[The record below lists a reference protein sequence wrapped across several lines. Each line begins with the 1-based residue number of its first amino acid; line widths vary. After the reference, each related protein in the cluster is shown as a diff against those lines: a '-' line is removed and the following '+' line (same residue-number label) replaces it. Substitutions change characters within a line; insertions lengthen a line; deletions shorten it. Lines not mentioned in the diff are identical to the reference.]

1 MKVGRVDDDLHLSL
15 RQRMAGE
22 EGVVMLIG
30 AADTGKTTLGR
41 LLAADALAAGRR
53 AAFVDADV
61 AAATVGPPACV
72 GMKLLATAS
81 DLSSLHDAD
90 ALRFVGSVV
99 PDSVVLPHV
108 VAATALVDRARRD
121 ADLVVLDTTG
131 VVDGVVGQT
140 LKYHMMELCEPV
152 IVVALQRGEE
162 MEPIVGML
170 KRFLGA
176 RVARAVPP
184 AEQVPVGP
192 MERQDAMRKAFA
204 AALPAPLERW
214 RVQTTV
220 FAPTLPEGFQLEKL
234 AGMLVGIQDATGGCL
249 GLGVLEHVDG
259 VLRVATRHGEA
270 MRGLRLGSMRLDL
283 ETYAASQ
290 VRLRQLFFG
299 I

>member
-1 MKVGRVDDDLHLSL
+1 MI
-15 RQRMAGE
+15 
-22 EGVVMLIG
+22 IG

-41 LLAADALAAGRR
+41 LLVADALAEGRR
-53 AAFVDADV
+53 AAYVDADV

-72 GMKLLATAS
+72 GMKRLRSVADLA
-81 DLSSLHDAD
+81 DLQDAD
-90 ALRFVGSVV
+90 ELRFVGSVV
-99 PDSVVLPHV
+99 PDSVVLSHV
-108 VAATALVDRARRD
+108 VAASALVDRARRD

-131 VVDGVVGQT
+131 VVAGVVGQT
-140 LKYHMMELCEPV
+140 LKYHMMELCDPSIV
-152 IVVALQRGEE
+152 IALQRGEE

-176 RVARAVPP
+176 RVARTAPP
-184 AEQVPVGP
+184 PEQVPMGP

-204 AALPAPLERW
+204 AALPSPLERW

-220 FAPTLPEGFQLEKL
+220 FAPTLPEGFHLEKL

-249 GLGVLEHVDG
+249 GLGVLEHIDG

-290 VRLRQLFFG
+290 LRLRQLFFG